1 MLINKLTELVLF
13 RFAAFK
19 LCFLLGLVFLIS
31 ACSPK
36 LDWRTVQSPQEGYS
50 ALFPGKPERL
60 DRKIPYAGEIIPQTL
75 EALKI
80 DEDIYSI
87 STVHLTKSQ
96 ASLATPLLE
105 QLQNILF
112 KRAGVDGATA
122 ISADAQY
129 QTTNRQRLPTKDYFL
144 SFKDAGASTQSM
156 RVRWITRVSANGDT
170 WIYQI
175 SVLHMAPSGKEAK
188 QYFSE
193 EPYTNFFDEFRL

>member
-1 MLINKLTELVLF
+1 MF
-13 RFAAFK
+13 RFAVFK
-19 LCFLLGLVFLIS
+19 LCFLLGFVFLIS

-60 DRKIPYAGEIIPQTL
+60 DRKIPYFGETVPQTL

-112 KRAGVDGATA
+112 KRAGVDHATA
-122 ISADAQY
+122 ISTDAQY
-129 QTTNRQRLPTKDYFL
+129 QNSNRQRIATKDYFL
-144 SFKDAGASTQSM
+144 TFKDAGKNAQLM
-156 RVRWITRVSANGDT
+156 RVRWITRVSANGDV

-175 SVLHMAPSGKEAK
+175 SALHMAPASKEAK

-193 EPYTNFFDEFRL
+193 EPYTTFFDEFRL

>member
-1 MLINKLTELVLF
+1 MERVLF
-13 RFAAFK
+13 RSALFR
-19 LCFLLGLVFLIS
+19 LCFLLGLVFLIG

-60 DRKIPYAGEIIPQTL
+60 DRKIPYSGELIPQTL

-87 STVHLTKSQ
+87 STVYLTKSQ
-96 ASLATPLLE
+96 ASLAPTLLE

-112 KRAGVDGATA
+112 KPAGVDNTSV
-122 ISADAQY
+122 ISTDAQY
-129 QTTNRQRLPTKDYFL
+129 QNSNRQRLPTKDYFL
-144 SFKDAGASTQSM
+144 TFKDAGANAQSM
-156 RVRWITRVSANGDT
+156 RVRWITRVSANGDV

-175 SVLHMAPSGKEAK
+175 SVLHMSTTSKAAK